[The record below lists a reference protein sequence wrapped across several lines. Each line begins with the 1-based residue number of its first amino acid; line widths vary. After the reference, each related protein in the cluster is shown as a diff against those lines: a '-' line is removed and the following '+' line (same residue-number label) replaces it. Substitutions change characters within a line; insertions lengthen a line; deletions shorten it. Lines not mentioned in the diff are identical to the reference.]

1 MGGGIQTHPHV
12 VRISLS
18 ILGHTKIINKRL
30 ELIIDLFCPKNSE
43 KWKKNFPLKTTEV
56 KLFLH

>member
-30 ELIIDLFCPKNSE
+30 ELIIDLFLSQK
-43 KWKKNFPLKTTEV
+43 
-56 KLFLH
+56 